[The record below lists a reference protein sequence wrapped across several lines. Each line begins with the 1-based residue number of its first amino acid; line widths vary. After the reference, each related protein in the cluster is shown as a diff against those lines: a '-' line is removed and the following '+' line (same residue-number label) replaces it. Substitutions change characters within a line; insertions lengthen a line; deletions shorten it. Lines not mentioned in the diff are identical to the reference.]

1 MRFNLEHNRNRVEE
15 ASKALET
22 SRVQLD
28 ALSVARGGV
37 LFSAA
42 DLSTDMLDVNVREH
56 IDEHISEAQI
66 AVDKLIDN
74 EMSVLKDIEY
84 SLTSEFDLLCR
95 AQDAANNMRASIE
108 HGALE
113 DEKEALPGELDSH
126 KQQLN
131 DAHEDIQR
139 VLRDVDGL
147 MDRISS
153 IPLAADSYNP
163 EGERRRVALDYLTD
177 AADSLNA
184 FEEYVLKD
192 ADEALKASRLSGSIL
207 VTGDSM
213 FDAAFESYVTERT
226 ETAHLASSVGETR
239 SDSIRESIEATSAAN
254 DAIGSLTS
262 GVIAATAGMS
272 LFLSYAK
279 GKPDRKAGR

>member
-1 MRFNLEHNRNRVEE
+1 MRFNLEHNRTRVEE

-28 ALSVARGGV
+28 ALSVARDGV
-37 LFSAA
+37 FFSAA
-42 DLSTDMLDVNVREH
+42 DLSTDMLDVNAREH
-56 IDEHISEAQI
+56 IDEHISAAQI
-66 AVDKLIDN
+66 AVDKLFDN
-74 EMSVLKDIEY
+74 EMSVLKNIEC
-84 SLTSEFDLLCR
+84 SLSSEFDLLCR
-95 AQDAANNMRASIE
+95 AQDATNNTRASIE
-108 HGALE
+108 HGALG
-113 DEKEALPGELDSH
+113 DEKEALLGELDSH

-139 VLRDVDGL
+139 ALRDVDGL
-147 MDRISS
+147 MDRFSS
-153 IPLAADSYNP
+153 MPLAADSYNS

-192 ADEALKASRLSGSIL
+192 VGEVLKASRLSGSIP
-207 VTGDSM
+207 VTGDNMLDS
-213 FDAAFESYVTERT
+213 ALESYVTERT
-226 ETAHLASSVGETR
+226 ETAHLASSVVETR
-239 SDSIRESIEATSAAN
+239 FDSTRESIEATSAAD

-262 GVIAATAGMS
+262 GVFAATAGMS
-272 LFLSYAK
+272 LLLSYAK